1 MTTWHITSQLPPDEP
16 NEANFAA
23 YSQPQLMAGASPDGR
38 YIFDVVYD
46 HNSPCF
52 VLTLLEINDLLGFV
66 ENETRRYPTSREQ
79 LLRMIADFQAAPAA
93 SFGNESAA

>member
-1 MTTWHITSQLPPDEP
+1 MTWRITSRLPPDEP
-16 NEANFAA
+16 SAANFAA

-66 ENETRRYPTSREQ
+66 ENETRQYPTSREQ

-93 SFGNESAA
+93 QFARESAA

>member
-1 MTTWHITSQLPPDEP
+1 MTTWRITSQLPPDEP

-23 YSQPQLMAGASPDGR
+23 YSQPQLMAGASPDRR

-93 SFGNESAA
+93 SFGNKSAA

>member
-1 MTTWHITSQLPPDEP
+1 MTTWRITSQLPPDEP

-66 ENETRRYPTSREQ
+66 ENETRLYPTSRAE
-79 LLRMIADFQAAPAA
+79 LLRLIADFQAAPAA
-93 SFGNESAA
+93 QFASE